1 MATGAQML
9 PAAGARRR
17 GSVRDRRLAIAGY
30 LWISPWLVGFVVF
43 YLGPT
48 IASLV
53 LSFTR
58 YDIMSPPVWIGLHNF
73 IYAFTQDPQFWN
85 SIGRTTVF
93 AIEYVPIGVVISLGL
108 ALLLTM
114 RYRGTS
120 IFRTLFFLPGL
131 TPIVASVLIWQ
142 WIFDTQV
149 GPLNYLLNQIGIN
162 GPGWFGSTVWALPAT
177 VIIALWGSVGANKM
191 VIFIAALQGVPQD
204 FYDAAEV
211 DGAGRLQRLWHI
223 TVPMISPATYFNLV
237 LTTIAAMKVFE
248 IAFLTT
254 NGGPDYATWFYM
266 LQLYQVA
273 FQNFDMGYASALAW
287 IFFVIVIVLTYFQMR
302 WSETWVHYEGG
313 E

>member
-1 MATGAQML
+1 MATSAKAF
-9 PAAGARRR
+9 PAANLRR
-17 GSVRDRRLAIAGY
+17 GSARDRRRAISGY
-30 LWISPWLVGFVVF
+30 LWISPWIIGFVVF

-48 IASLV
+48 VASFV
-53 LSFTR
+53 LSFTQ
-58 YDIMSPPVWIGLHNF
+58 YNIMSPPVWIGLQNF
-73 IYAFTQDPQFWN
+73 VYAFTQDPQFWN
-85 SIGRTTVF
+85 SLLKSVTF
-93 AIEYVPIGVVISLGL
+93 AVESVPTGMVISLGL

-131 TPIVASVLIWQ
+131 TPIVAAVLIWQ

-149 GPLNYLLNQIGIN
+149 GPINYVLGQIGIN
-162 GPGWFGSTVWALPAT
+162 GPGWFGSTIWALPAM
-177 VIIALWGSVGANKM
+177 VIIALWGNVGANRM
-191 VIFIAALQGVPQD
+191 VIFIASLQGVPQEL
-204 FYDAAEV
+204 YDAAEV
-211 DGAGRLQRLWHI
+211 DGAGRFQRFWNV

-237 LTTIAAMKVFE
+237 LATIAALKVFE
-248 IAFLTT
+248 VAFLTT

-287 IFFVIVIVLTYFQMR
+287 IFFVVVIGLTYLQVR

-313 E
+313 D